1 MRFARDGWKEITRT
15 YFSPRADVVR
25 GSLLSSLRR
34 LLFYADFLSSSGTG
48 GLPDP

>member
-1 MRFARDGWKEITRT
+1 MRFAETAEKRLRAHT
-15 YFSPRADVVR
+15 SPRADVVR